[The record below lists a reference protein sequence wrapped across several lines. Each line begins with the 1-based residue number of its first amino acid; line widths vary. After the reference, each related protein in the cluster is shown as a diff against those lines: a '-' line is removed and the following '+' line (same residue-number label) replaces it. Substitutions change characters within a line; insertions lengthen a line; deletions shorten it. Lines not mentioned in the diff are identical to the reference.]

1 MCWPKSRQGQSLKV
15 TTAIH
20 SGKSLTKQKVFK
32 ENRHPKASRLRE
44 LTNIQP
50 TADAKISMN
59 ERGLR
64 AHRQRRPTE
73 EPWKLT
79 DRQRQERVLAA
90 ANREMPDR
98 VPMDFQANP
107 WVLDRLRRDLG
118 APRRTASCSIGS
130 ASTFWICMAWSTR
143 RTAGRAGVPGPR
155 RRAGELLGLAAE
167 GRADGDRPGGLLR

>member
-50 TADAKISMN
+50 ADAKISMN

-107 WVLDRLRRDLG
+107 WSARPTARDL
-118 APRRTASCSIGS
+118 GS
-130 ASTFWICMAWSTR
+130 ASTHRELLDRLGVDILDLRAWSTR
-143 RTAGRAGVPGPR
+143 RAAGRAGVPGPR
-155 RRAGELLGLAAE
+155 QRRAGELLGLAAE